1 MNLIL
6 RGNENRTSSPTE
18 ANATSSRSH
27 AVLQINVTIK
37 NKTGDVS
44 EETNHATLSI
54 IDLAGSERA
63 SVTKNRGARLFEGA
77 NINKSLLGTLPSP
90 YASASADTLALGNC
104 INALCDANRR
114 GHIPYRDSKLTRLL
128 KFSLGGNCKTVMIV
142 CISPSSLHYDETH
155 NTLKYGNRAKEIK
168 TKVSRNTLNFDRH
181 VSQYVKLIYE
191 LRQEIAELKDKSKAQ
206 TNEVEESF
214 KKSLE
219 RHRKLTEEA
228 ISQVRGGQE
237 RARANIEE
245 MGNLRALITCVE
257 NAKKVIEAWLRRYK
271 GAMGDIA
278 VGDMRLSGAFKGEAE
293 RKKADA
299 EELLRGLTDRHRN
312 YISRLMFLQG
322 GEGNIFEQSC
332 KSALRMLQN
341 NGVDEFHMEYVKAE
355 IQASKTSMERDAA
368 IRQGLKM
375 EEDTVH
381 YVSTL
386 TAWIDANFNS
396 LNEVAQSSD
405 WTSGGDINLP
415 ESLQSIWEFTSTLYR
430 FKAAKYL
437 GQTEAPVTTTFLSAP
452 PLTPSRKARFLAQF
466 EGSPILNSPRRS
478 PRKFKVS
485 TPKRTVGQIKK
496 KSPKKEKKKVR
507 WNEAPPQEFQLPQLD
522 LTPLPSPA
530 LQPPPPPPTTTT
542 TVTSADLET
551 DDVFTSSNIDNS
563 RPIHPLPLRK
573 PKPASFGILK
583 NPAVPALQHFVTE
596 YGTLQDDSFIS
607 NTSSTSAIDSPL
619 AEIAPAP
626 QPQPLLRPKSSR
638 ADFSSDLRGTKR
650 RGTVTT
656 SPGRAKRVF
665 SASSLIGN
673 KENGLPDLG
682 RRASDS
688 PVKSGGVGNGGARRM
703 TLGGSA
709 ARVTN
714 PGWGSMGPPP
724 VAAAVTAVKT
734 AEIGTMNN
742 NNKGSIGK
750 KGWR

>member
-1 MNLIL
+1 
-6 RGNENRTSSPTE
+6 
-18 ANATSSRSH
+18 
-27 AVLQINVTIK
+27 
-37 NKTGDVS
+37 
-44 EETNHATLSI
+44 
-54 IDLAGSERA
+54 
-63 SVTKNRGARLFEGA
+63 
-77 NINKSLLGTLPSP
+77 
-90 YASASADTLALGNC
+90 
-104 INALCDANRR
+104 
-114 GHIPYRDSKLTRLL
+114 
-128 KFSLGGNCKTVMIV
+128 MIV

-191 LRQEIAELKDKSKAQ
+191 LRQEIAELKDKSKVQ
-206 TNEVEESF
+206 NTEVEDSF
-214 KKSLE
+214 RKGLE

-228 ISQVRGGQE
+228 IAQVQAGQE

-271 GAMGDIA
+271 GALGDIA
-278 VGDMRLSGAFKGEAE
+278 VGEMRISGAFKGEAE
-293 RKKADA
+293 RKRADA
-299 EELLRGLTDRHRN
+299 EDLLKGLMDRHRN

-322 GEGNIFEQSC
+322 GEGNIFDQSC

-355 IQASKTSMERDAA
+355 IRACQASMERDAA

-375 EEDTVH
+375 EEDTAH

-386 TAWIDANFNS
+386 TSWIDANFNS
-396 LNEVAQSSD
+396 LNEVAQSSES
-405 WTSGGDINLP
+405 WASSGDITVP
-415 ESLQSIWEFTSTLYR
+415 ESLQSIWDFTSTLYR

-437 GQTEAPVTTTFLSAP
+437 GQTEPPATTTFLSSAP

-485 TPKRTVGQIKK
+485 TPKRAAAQIKK

-522 LTPLPSPA
+522 LTPLPSPIA
-530 LQPPPPPPTTTT
+530 PPPPPIPLFITTTAPIAEQDQEN
-542 TVTSADLET
+542 S
-551 DDVFTSSNIDNS
+551 FMDNNP

-573 PKPASFGILK
+573 PKTGSFGILK
-583 NPAVPALQHFVTE
+583 NPAVPALQQFVTE
-596 YGTLQDDSFIS
+596 FGSMQDDSFIS
-607 NTSSTSAIDSPL
+607 NSSSSAADSPL
-619 AEIAPAP
+619 TEVAPPP
-626 QPQPLLRPKSSR
+626 QSQPPLRPKSSR
-638 ADFSSDLRGTKR
+638 ADFSTDTRGTKR
-650 RGTVTT
+650 RGTVST

-665 SASSLIGN
+665 SASSLSIGN
-673 KENGLPDLG
+673 KENGLLDVG

-688 PVKSGGVGNGGARRM
+688 PVKSGVGNGARRM

-724 VAAAVTAVKT
+724 AAVAAVKPQGET
-734 AEIGTMNN
+734 GMMNN
-742 NNKGSIGK
+742 SKGSIGK
-750 KGWR
+750 RGWR